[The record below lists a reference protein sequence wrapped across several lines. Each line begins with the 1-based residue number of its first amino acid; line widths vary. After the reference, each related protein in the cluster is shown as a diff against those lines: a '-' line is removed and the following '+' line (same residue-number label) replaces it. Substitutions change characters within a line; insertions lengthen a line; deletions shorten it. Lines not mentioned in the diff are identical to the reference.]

1 MRKLDSIKLSATQR
15 RAVVKLAIE
24 LMKADDRIHSK
35 EITILDRLQK
45 TLGLSQEELDLTHY
59 LSLEEAISCLNGLD
73 AESIGAIT
81 ETLGGI
87 ISADNDINFEE
98 TLLLSSISMSC
109 GADSRG
115 WCKVVSVFAP
125 ESEVPEKQIV
135 FLESSISDAA
145 HKVFDDKYDNLL
157 ISKAFGD
164 IGIDFFYLPDEIRE
178 ICGNITDDER
188 FDLLKRSIEYIVP
201 TGDKIRMNSLREA
214 LDSLDIRT
222 FYHIILSRFNI
233 APESIPFPAF
243 LMIRIRVS
251 HVLDDNGGIRRMVD
265 FLCIDISTEV
275 KKRILSFVSRFGEK
289 RGLLSYS
296 GYHRF
301 LFEYL
306 SSESKTANP
315 VTITDKGEFLLE
327 SGDEAIRFK
336 SAPQAVTFYLLL
348 LSRGRRGVSQTT
360 FRQAEDFL
368 KGMNINEYLTPAGDL
383 ELSHLTGDL
392 TRKDDEYAHVILDTI
407 TIYITFSTK
416 DSRKKSFLDYI
427 QRIISH
433 RSSLKTYI
441 NSGFASASRLATP
454 EHFMIGFNP
463 DLKTYTVSAS
473 PSLFIT
479 RLAGHSPVP
488 LTEAPFW
495 KSMKARCDF
504 GSLI

>member
-1 MRKLDSIKLSATQR
+1 MLKLDSIGLGATQR

-45 TLGLSQEELDLTHY
+45 TLKLSQEELDLTHY
-59 LSLEEAISCLNGLD
+59 LSLESAIACLNGLD

-87 ISADNDINFEE
+87 VSADNDINFDE

-109 GADSRG
+109 GVESRE
-115 WCKVVSVFAP
+115 WCRVVSVFAT

-135 FLESSISDAA
+135 FLESGISEAA
-145 HKVFDDKYDNLL
+145 HKVLDDKYDNLL

-164 IGIDFFYLPDEIRE
+164 IGMDFFYLPDVIRE
-178 ICGNITDDER
+178 LCGNIADDER

-201 TGDKIRMNSLREA
+201 TGDKIRLNSLRQS
-214 LDSLDIRT
+214 LDRLDIRT

-233 APESIPFPAF
+233 TPESIPFPAF
-243 LMIRIRVS
+243 LMIKIRDA
-251 HVLDDNGGIRRMVD
+251 HILDDSGVIRRMVD

-275 KKRILSFVSRFGEK
+275 KKRILSFVSRFDEK

-327 SGDEAIRFK
+327 SREDTIRFE

-348 LSRGRRGVSQTT
+348 LSRGRRGISQST
-360 FRQAEDFL
+360 FTQAADFL
-368 KGMNINEYLTPAGDL
+368 KSLNINEYLNVAGDL
-383 ELSHLTGDL
+383 ELGRLIGDL
-392 TRKDDEYAHVILDTI
+392 TRKDDEYASVILDTI
-407 TIYITFSTK
+407 TIYGMFSTK
-416 DSRKKSFLDYI
+416 DISKKSFIGYI

-441 NSGFASASRLATP
+441 NSGFASASRLANP
-454 EHFMIGFNP
+454 EHFMIAFNP
-463 DLKTYTVSAS
+463 GLKTYTVSAS
-473 PSLFIT
+473 PSLFLA
-479 RLAGHSPVP
+479 RLAGHSPAP
-488 LTEAPFW
+488 LTETPFW
-495 KSMKARCDF
+495 KSLNSRTQ
-504 GSLI
+504 